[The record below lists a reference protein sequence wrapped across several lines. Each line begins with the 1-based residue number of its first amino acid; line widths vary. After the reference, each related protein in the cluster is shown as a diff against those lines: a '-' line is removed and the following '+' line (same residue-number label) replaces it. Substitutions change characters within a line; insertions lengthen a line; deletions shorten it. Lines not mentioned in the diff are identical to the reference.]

1 MFTHYN
7 VNVHN
12 VDIKNS
18 RKKSKNNEDFH
29 IVYYIEF
36 SLNITQIYTTLTIQN
51 VDKKMFTQHTVQ
63 CTVLYVLYIF
73 HKVKA

>member
-1 MFTHYN
+1 MYI
-7 VNVHN
+7 VRN

-63 CTVLYVLYIF
+63 YCMYIF
-73 HKVKA
+73 HKVKAWNARTSYI